1 MRERLGEPSLLG
13 GSGVS
18 NKTKKKR
25 VVRSRPG
32 TSSSSA
38 IGGASES
45 VADGASVVSAAT
57 TNKTKA
63 SQPDH
68 MRLPAEYEKVNFEI
82 QIGRTNQQ
90 EGLNGIQMYLV

>member
-13 GSGVS
+13 GSGVI

-25 VVRSRPG
+25 IVRSRPG
-32 TSSSSA
+32 TSTSSA
-38 IGGASES
+38 MGGAGES

-57 TNKTKA
+57 TTKSKA

-68 MRLPAEYEKVNFEI
+68 MRLPAEYEKVNFAI
-82 QIGRTNQQ
+82 MNGYTN
-90 EGLNGIQMYLV
+90 L